1 MKIFI
6 SGADP
11 TNEIYQSAIDN
22 LRIRLT
28 EFGFDVNI
36 ESKNLISNY
45 QDILQ
50 SKCAYFID
58 GWFDLPYS
66 RKAFETCHNNGI
78 PVMFQKPMPYYK
90 DFAETFDLLNAIYK
104 ITGVSFGEMRS
115 PKRDERTFFARVI
128 YAWICIDQYKIR
140 PTRVG
145 KILNRGYSAI
155 SHQIET
161 CKSLAESPCD
171 KGFKNMCNAVY
182 EELFGNKVMWDYK
195 SNNGIC
201 GDSWTAGDSLYCELD
216 NMDWQDVFGLPG
228 CPQN

>member
-58 GWFDLPYS
+58 GWFDLP
-66 RKAFETCHNNGI
+66 I
-78 PVMFQKPMPYYK
+78 
-90 DFAETFDLLNAIYK
+90 DAIL
-104 ITGVSFGEMRS
+104 
-115 PKRDERTFFARVI
+115 
-128 YAWICIDQYKIR
+128 Q
-140 PTRVG
+140 
-145 KILNRGYSAI
+145 
-155 SHQIET
+155 
-161 CKSLAESPCD
+161 
-171 KGFKNMCNAVY
+171 GFCRN
-182 EELFGNKVMWDYK
+182 
-195 SNNGIC
+195 I
-201 GDSWTAGDSLYCELD
+201 
-216 NMDWQDVFGLPG
+216 
-228 CPQN
+228 